1 MNAQKFARIAE
12 SLRQYRRA
20 ELRDFEEELGGHPVD
35 SLYVDPLPDNAVLM
49 SVLSSNSTFL
59 LGRKGTGKSTIFAK
73 AQSDIRK
80 RKYLLSAYIDVKS
93 LYDIVNATD
102 PPTQALDSV
111 EIDLGIYRAH
121 MLRKTF
127 LGSVIAE
134 LLKEIEGL
142 CNAMSLWDQWIGKKK
157 TFAELR
163 AGLGRLQAQAKQS
176 KLVEHELPILRQV
189 TKKWKARQ
197 QTEHSSQQGVGLKG
211 SLELQ
216 SARISGNASMSDF
229 DKSLDDKELYN
240 EYSDV
245 ILKSFPFEEI
255 ISEIR
260 DLLDEAGLKR
270 VVVFFDDFSELNLVD
285 QRLFVDVVLAPLN
298 NSSNEAAK
306 LKVAGYPGRVYYGKI
321 DATKVDTLCLDFA
334 SLYEAVEIQTMER
347 SAIDHA
353 TRLLETRFQ
362 AFGETMAEYFDLT
375 TPIDE
380 HMTLMFQATFN
391 VPRLMGAILH
401 LCYLDRVSKKLP
413 ITSASIRLAAR
424 KYYESTI
431 AQYFDRMNRFA
442 LEPFENKLDRHN
454 QEELLKHVI
463 SEARFV
469 RKKIVDGSVGG
480 TYFQQIKNPPTTHFV
495 VSPTL
500 CDVFRSLESNFIVSR
515 YKDTRDKDGKP
526 VVVYAFYYGLAES
539 ERLAWGYPVG
549 REYRNYF
556 VQRCFEFSAAIHS
569 FLAKNQTIRCG
580 ACGKCHPLE
589 QKGSFEL
596 FKWRC
601 PDCRDGICSIVN
613 LADDFRIEVERLR
626 EDLLLEGVEL
636 ELLNTLRSE
645 GKPMRAGEISSLI
658 DVSYQLIGHRTS
670 KLRDLGLVDKHSSAE
685 DGKMRS
691 AITEKAIGTY
701 FGFEGLV

>member
-20 ELRDFEEELGGHPVD
+20 ELRDFEEELGEHPVD
-35 SLYVDPLPDNAVLM
+35 TLYVDALPDNAVLR
-49 SVLSSNSTFL
+49 SVLSTNSTFL

-80 RKYLLSAYIDVKS
+80 RKDLLSAYIDVKS

-102 PPTQALDSV
+102 APTQALDSA
-111 EIDLGIYRAH
+111 EIDLGIYRTH

-134 LLKEIEGL
+134 LLKEIDGL
-142 CNAMSLWDQWIGKKK
+142 CNAMSLWDQWIGKRK

-197 QTEHSSQQGVGLKG
+197 QTEHSSQQGIGLKG
-211 SLELQ
+211 SLTPQ
-216 SARISGNASMSDF
+216 SGRVSGNASIADF

-245 ILKSFPFEEI
+245 VLRSFPFDEI

-298 NSSNEAAK
+298 NSSNEAVK

-334 SLYEAVEIQTMER
+334 ALYEAAEIQTMER

-362 AFGETMAEYFDLT
+362 AFGERMAEYFDVS

-391 VPRLMGAILH
+391 VPRLMGAIL
-401 LCYLDRVSKKLP
+401 
-413 ITSASIRLAAR
+413 
-424 KYYESTI
+424 
-431 AQYFDRMNRFA
+431 
-442 LEPFENKLDRHN
+442 
-454 QEELLKHVI
+454 
-463 SEARFV
+463 
-469 RKKIVDGSVGG
+469 
-480 TYFQQIKNPPTTHFV
+480 
-495 VSPTL
+495 
-500 CDVFRSLESNFIVSR
+500 
-515 YKDTRDKDGKP
+515 
-526 VVVYAFYYGLAES
+526 
-539 ERLAWGYPVG
+539 
-549 REYRNYF
+549 
-556 VQRCFEFSAAIHS
+556 
-569 FLAKNQTIRCG
+569 
-580 ACGKCHPLE
+580 
-589 QKGSFEL
+589 
-596 FKWRC
+596 
-601 PDCRDGICSIVN
+601 
-613 LADDFRIEVERLR
+613 
-626 EDLLLEGVEL
+626 
-636 ELLNTLRSE
+636 
-645 GKPMRAGEISSLI
+645 
-658 DVSYQLIGHRTS
+658 
-670 KLRDLGLVDKHSSAE
+670 
-685 DGKMRS
+685 
-691 AITEKAIGTY
+691 
-701 FGFEGLV
+701 